1 MGDLVLTSTSALSR
15 NRQVGRRLG
24 QGETL
29 DEILGSMR
37 EVAEGVKTTPAAAKL
52 ADRISIEMPITQSM
66 ARILTGQTDPK
77 DALKE
82 LMTRQL
88 KVETQL

>member
-1 MGDLVLTSTSALSR
+1 
-15 NRQVGRRLG
+15 
-24 QGETL
+24 
-29 DEILGSMR
+29 MR

-52 ADRISIEMPITQSM
+52 ASQLGVEMPITQSM
-66 ARILTGQTDPK
+66 ARILAGEIAPK
-77 DALKE
+77 DALKG